1 MGAFNLDIGISNS
14 DSGKL
19 EQFLSLF
26 NVQSLIKKKTC
37 ITKTLVLTSKPLFFQ
52 SSSVIE
58 TCLSNHHKLITAF
71 VKFYFTRLNQ
81 KTVYYYRNFKTL
93 MKFLFK

>member
-26 NVQSLIKKKTC
+26 NVQSLIKKHLHYKN
-37 ITKTLVLTSKPLFFQ
+37 TS
-52 SSSVIE
+52 
-58 TCLSNHHKLITAF
+58 SNK
-71 VKFYFTRLNQ
+71 
-81 KTVYYYRNFKTL
+81 
-93 MKFLFK
+93 